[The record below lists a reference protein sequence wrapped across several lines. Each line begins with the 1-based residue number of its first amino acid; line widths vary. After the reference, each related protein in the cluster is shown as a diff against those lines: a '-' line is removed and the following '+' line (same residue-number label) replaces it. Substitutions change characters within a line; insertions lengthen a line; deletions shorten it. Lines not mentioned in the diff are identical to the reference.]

1 MIKMTTMIWKIML
14 WNKKASLH
22 NSLGLNLQNNW
33 SQWIKLNHHQC
44 EIVIKNHSHSNP
56 YFLLWWIKTK
66 TKLINYSINLKR
78 LPSSPLSLQIL
89 NNKNMRKI
97 FYLIINFIIRINK
110 IKEITQS
117 SLNKVKNKT
126 FNRTFNKT
134 K

>member
-14 WNKKASLH
+14 WNKKANLH
-22 NSLGLNLQNNW
+22 NSLGLNLLNNW

-44 EIVIKNHSHSNP
+44 EIVIKNHSHSYP
-56 YFLLWWIKTK
+56 YFLLWLIKTK
-66 TKLINYSINLKR
+66 TKLINNSRNLKP

-89 NNKNMRKI
+89 NYKNMRKT
-97 FYLIINFIIRINK
+97 FYLIINCIIRINK

-126 FNRTFNKT
+126 FNRTSNKT